1 MAESWNEEQYEQ
13 ELMVYLDRKKLIKDM
28 QDELKARQA
37 NLIQYMEVK
46 DIQAAA
52 LDNQQ
57 VVVCRR
63 KVWKYSDEL
72 RRETNRISHLQ
83 RVEQEN
89 GMATFSES
97 VYLTVKA
104 TSSSEIEE

>member
-1 MAESWNEEQYEQ
+1 
-13 ELMVYLDRKKLIKDM
+13 
-28 QDELKARQA
+28 
-37 NLIQYMEVK
+37 MEAK

-63 KVWKYSDEL
+63 PVWKYSDEV
-72 RRETNRISHLQ
+72 RREANRISHLQ
-83 RVEQEN
+83 RVEQSN
-89 GMATFSES
+89 GKATFTES

-104 TSSSEIEE
+104 TSNSEVEE